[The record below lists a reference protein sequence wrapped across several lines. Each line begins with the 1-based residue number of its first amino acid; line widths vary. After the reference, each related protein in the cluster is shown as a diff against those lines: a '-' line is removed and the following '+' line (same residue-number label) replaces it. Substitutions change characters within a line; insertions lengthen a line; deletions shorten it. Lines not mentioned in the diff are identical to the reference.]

1 MWYLFVKNQK
11 DLKDHKDEMI
21 DEINFIGGEID
32 GLQKELIHIPI
43 KPTLD

>member
-1 MWYLFVKNQK
+1 MN
-11 DLKDHKDEMI
+11 
-21 DEINFIGGEID
+21 EINFIGGEID